1 MKRANTKLIGI
12 FVFGALLLTVGSIL
26 LFGSRNMFEK
36 KRYFYAY
43 FEQDVSGVD
52 IGAPMKFSGIEVGS
66 VKEIVGIYNKETS
79 VVTPRILIEFHPE
92 TLKGAKVAK
101 GEYTLFQP
109 LLDQGMR
116 ASLKSQSFLTGQL
129 YVSLDFYE
137 NRAIRTLGS
146 DKDKYPEMPTIDSGL
161 GEIFKAFQDLPLDAL
176 VVQLTNTLDSL
187 DKVLANEGVSESAS
201 YLPTLLADA
210 DAMLK
215 AIGMFTT
222 KELPITAAQ
231 LRETLKTGDTSMS
244 TLTDKLA
251 NETLVTLDS
260 SMTTFDGS
268 MKKLTEQLSTETLVN
283 LSSTMR
289 QFDVTMGQLETTL
302 GTAQT
307 QLDPNS
313 PLSNELT
320 TMLREMKLT
329 AAQLRT
335 FTQYLES
342 HPEALLRGR

>member
-161 GEIFKAFQDLPLDAL
+161 GEIFKAFQDLPC
-176 VVQLTNTLDSL
+176 
-187 DKVLANEGVSESAS
+187 
-201 YLPTLLADA
+201 LLY
-210 DAMLK
+210 
-215 AIGMFTT
+215 
-222 KELPITAAQ
+222 
-231 LRETLKTGDTSMS
+231 TS
-244 TLTDKLA
+244 
-251 NETLVTLDS
+251 
-260 SMTTFDGS
+260 
-268 MKKLTEQLSTETLVN
+268 
-283 LSSTMR
+283 
-289 QFDVTMGQLETTL
+289 
-302 GTAQT
+302 
-307 QLDPNS
+307 PS
-313 PLSNELT
+313 P
-320 TMLREMKLT
+320 RD
-329 AAQLRT
+329 
-335 FTQYLES
+335 
-342 HPEALLRGR
+342 RG

>member
-12 FVFGALLLTVGSIL
+12 FVFGAILLTVGSLL
-26 LFGSRNMFEK
+26 LFGSRNIFEK

-66 VKEIVGIYNKETS
+66 VKEIVGIYNTETS

-129 YVSLDFYE
+129 YVSLDFYD
-137 NRAIRTLGS
+137 NVAIRNLGT

-176 VVQLTNTLDSL
+176 VVQLTNTLNSL
-187 DKVLANEGVSESAS
+187 DSVLANEGVAESAN
-201 YLPTLLADA
+201 YLPTLLASA
-210 DAMLK
+210 EMMLSS
-215 AIGMFTT
+215 IGMFTAE
-222 KELPITAAQ
+222 ELPVTTAQ
-231 LRETLKTGDTSMS
+231 LRATLKTSDTSMS

-251 NETLVTLDS
+251 NETLVTLND
-260 SMTTFDGS
+260 S
-268 MKKLTEQLSTETLVN
+268 MKTLTAQLSEETLIELN
-283 LSSTMR
+283 TTMR
-289 QFDVTMGQLETTL
+289 TFSETMGQMEATL
-302 GTAQT
+302 AIAEGR
-307 QLDPNS
+307 LDPAD
-313 PLSNELT
+313 PLSAELT
-320 TMLREMKLT
+320 NTMREFARMSASIKALT
-329 AAQLRT
+329 D
-335 FTQYLES
+335 YLEA
-342 HPEALLRGR
+342 HPESLLRGR

>member
-1 MKRANTKLIGI
+1 MNRANTKLIGI
-12 FVFGALLLTVGSIL
+12 FVFGALLLTIGAIF
-26 LFGSRNMFEK
+26 LFGSRNIFQK

-176 VVQLTNTLDSL
+176 VVQLTDTLDSL
-187 DKVLANEGVSESAS
+187 DNVLANEGVSESAS

-210 DAMLK
+210 DMMLK
-215 AIGMFTT
+215 AIGMFTAQD
-222 KELPITAAQ
+222 LSITTAQ

-251 NETLVTLDS
+251 NETLVTLDN
-260 SMTTFDGS
+260 S
-268 MKKLTEQLSTETLVN
+268 MKTLTEQLSQETLVELN
-283 LSSTMR
+283 TTMQSFSKTMR
-289 QFDVTMGQLETTL
+289 QMETAL
-302 GTAQT
+302 ATAEGR
-307 QLDPNS
+307 LDPAD
-313 PLSNELT
+313 PLTTELT
-320 TMLREMKLT
+320 NTMREVARMSVSIKALT
-329 AAQLRT
+329 D
-335 FTQYLES
+335 YLEA
-342 HPEALLRGR
+342 HPESMLRGR

>member
-176 VVQLTNTLDSL
+176 VVQLTDTLDSL
-187 DKVLANEGVSESAS
+187 DNVLANEGVSESAS

-210 DAMLK
+210 DMMLK
-215 AIGMFTT
+215 AIGMFTAQD
-222 KELPITAAQ
+222 LPITTAQ
-231 LRETLKTGDTSMS
+231 LRETLKTGGTSMS

-260 SMTTFDGS
+260 SMKT
-268 MKKLTEQLSTETLVN
+268 LTEQLSQETLVELN
-283 LSSTMR
+283 TTMQSFSKTMR
-289 QFDVTMGQLETTL
+289 QMETAL
-302 GTAQT
+302 ATAEGR
-307 QLDPNS
+307 LDPAD
-313 PLSNELT
+313 PLTTELT
-320 TMLREMKLT
+320 NTMREVARMSVSIKALT
-329 AAQLRT
+329 D
-335 FTQYLES
+335 YLEA
-342 HPEALLRGR
+342 HPESMLRGR

>member
-1 MKRANTKLIGI
+1 MNRANTKLIGI
-12 FVFGALLLTVGSIL
+12 FVFGALLLTIGAIF
-26 LFGSRNMFEK
+26 LFGSRNIFQK

-66 VKEIVGIYNKETS
+66 VKEIVGIYDPETS
-79 VVTPRILIEFHPE
+79 EVRPRLLLEFHPE

-109 LLDQGMR
+109 LLEQGMR

-129 YVSLDFYE
+129 YLSLDFYE
-137 NRAIRTLGS
+137 NRTIRNLGS

-187 DKVLANEGVSESAS
+187 DNVLANEGVSESAS

-210 DAMLK
+210 DMMLK
-215 AIGMFTT
+215 AIGMFTAQ
-222 KELPITAAQ
+222 ELPITTAQ
-231 LRETLKTGDTSMS
+231 LRETLKTGDTSIS
-244 TLTDKLA
+244 TLTDKLT

-260 SMTTFDGS
+260 SMKT
-268 MKKLTEQLSTETLVN
+268 LTEQLSQETLVELN
-283 LSSTMR
+283 AAMR
-289 QFDVTMGQLETTL
+289 TFGDTMGQMETTL
-302 GTAQT
+302 STAQGR
-307 QLDPNS
+307 LDPAD
-313 PLSNELT
+313 PLTTELT
-320 TMLREMKLT
+320 NTMREVSRMSVSIKALT
-329 AAQLRT
+329 D
-335 FTQYLES
+335 YLEA
-342 HPEALLRGR
+342 HPESLLRGR

>member
-1 MKRANTKLIGI
+1 MKRANTRLIGI
-12 FVFGALLLTVGSIL
+12 FVFGALLLTIGSIF
-26 LFGSRNMFEK
+26 LFGSRNIFEK

-66 VKEIVGIYNKETS
+66 VKEIVGIYNTETS

-146 DKDKYPEMPTIDSGL
+146 ENDKYPEMPTIDSGL

-201 YLPTLLADA
+201 FLPTLLSDV
-210 DAMLK
+210 DMMIK
-215 AIGMFTT
+215 AIGMFTL
-222 KELPITAAQ
+222 EDLPGTTAQ
-231 LRETLKTGDTSMS
+231 LRATLKTGDTSMN

-260 SMTTFDGS
+260 SMKT
-268 MKKLTEQLSTETLVN
+268 LTEQLSQETLVN
-283 LSSTMR
+283 LSSTMK
-289 QFDVTMGQLETTL
+289 QFDVTMGQLESTL
-302 GTAQT
+302 GTAQI

-329 AAQLRT
+329 AEQLRT
-335 FTQYLES
+335 FTKYLES
-342 HPEALLRGR
+342 HPDAFLRGR

>member
-1 MKRANTKLIGI
+1 MKRANTKIIGI
-12 FVFGALLLTVGSIL
+12 FVFGALLLMIGSIF
-26 LFGSRNMFEK
+26 LFGSRDIFQK

-66 VKEIVGIYNKETS
+66 VKEIVGIYDPETS
-79 VVTPRILIEFHPE
+79 AVRPRLLLEFHPE

-109 LLDQGMR
+109 LLKQGMR

-129 YVSLDFYE
+129 YLSLDFYD
-137 NRAIRTLGS
+137 NRAIRTLGT

-187 DKVLANEGVSESAS
+187 DNVLANEGISESAS

-210 DAMLK
+210 DLMLK

-222 KELPITAAQ
+222 DDLPLTAAQ
-231 LRETLKTGDTSMS
+231 LRATLKTGDTSIS
-244 TLTDKLA
+244 ALTDKLS
-251 NETLVTLDS
+251 NETLVTLDQ
-260 SMTTFDGS
+260 S
-268 MKKLTEQLSTETLVN
+268 MKTLTEQLSQETLVN

-289 QFDVTMGQLETTL
+289 QFDVTMGQLESTL
-302 GTAQT
+302 STAQT

-313 PLSNELT
+313 PISTELT

-329 AAQLRT
+329 AEQLRT
-335 FTQYLES
+335 FTRYLES
-342 HPEALLRGR
+342 NPEALLRGR

>member
-176 VVQLTNTLDSL
+176 VVQLTDTLDSL
-187 DKVLANEGVSESAS
+187 DNVLANEGVSESAS

-210 DAMLK
+210 DMMLK
-215 AIGMFTT
+215 AIGMFTAQD
-222 KELPITAAQ
+222 LPITTAQ

-260 SMTTFDGS
+260 SMKT
-268 MKKLTEQLSTETLVN
+268 LTEQLSQETLVELN
-283 LSSTMR
+283 TTMQSFSKTMR
-289 QFDVTMGQLETTL
+289 QMETAL
-302 GTAQT
+302 ATAEGR
-307 QLDPNS
+307 LDPAD
-313 PLSNELT
+313 PLTVELT
-320 TMLREMKLT
+320 NTMREFARMSVSIKALT
-329 AAQLRT
+329 D
-335 FTQYLES
+335 YLEA
-342 HPEALLRGR
+342 HPESLLRGR

>member
-176 VVQLTNTLDSL
+176 VIQLTDTLDSL
-187 DKVLANEGVSESAS
+187 DNVLANEGVSASAS

-210 DAMLK
+210 DMMLK
-215 AIGMFTT
+215 AIGMFTAQD
-222 KELPITAAQ
+222 LPITTAQ

-260 SMTTFDGS
+260 SMKT
-268 MKKLTEQLSTETLVN
+268 LTEQLSQETLVELN
-283 LSSTMR
+283 TTMQSFSKTMR
-289 QFDVTMGQLETTL
+289 QMETAL
-302 GTAQT
+302 ATAEGR
-307 QLDPNS
+307 LDPAD
-313 PLSNELT
+313 PLTTELT
-320 TMLREMKLT
+320 NTMREVARMSVSIKALT
-329 AAQLRT
+329 D
-335 FTQYLES
+335 YLEA
-342 HPEALLRGR
+342 HPESMLRGR

>member
-109 LLDQGMR
+109 LLNQGMR

-176 VVQLTNTLDSL
+176 VVQLTDTLDSL
-187 DKVLANEGVSESAS
+187 DNVLANEGVSESAS

-210 DAMLK
+210 DMMLK
-215 AIGMFTT
+215 AIGMFTAQD
-222 KELPITAAQ
+222 LPITTAQ
-231 LRETLKTGDTSMS
+231 LRETLKTGGTSMS

-260 SMTTFDGS
+260 SMKT
-268 MKKLTEQLSTETLVN
+268 LTEQLSQETLVELN
-283 LSSTMR
+283 TTMQSFSKTMR
-289 QFDVTMGQLETTL
+289 QMETAL
-302 GTAQT
+302 ATAEGR
-307 QLDPNS
+307 LDPAD
-313 PLSNELT
+313 PLTTELT
-320 TMLREMKLT
+320 NTMREVARMSVSIKALT
-329 AAQLRT
+329 D
-335 FTQYLES
+335 YLEA
-342 HPEALLRGR
+342 HPESMLRGR

>member
-187 DKVLANEGVSESAS
+187 DNVLANEGVSESAS
-201 YLPTLLADA
+201 FLPTLLADA
-210 DAMLK
+210 DIMLK
-215 AIGMFTT
+215 SIGMFTAQ
-222 KELPITAAQ
+222 ELPSTTAQ
-231 LRETLKTGDTSMS
+231 LRATLKTGHTSMS

-251 NETLVTLDS
+251 NETLVTLND
-260 SMTTFDGS
+260 S
-268 MKKLTEQLSTETLVN
+268 MKTLTQQLSQETLVELN
-283 LSSTMR
+283 TTMR
-289 QFDVTMGQLETTL
+289 TFSDTMSQMETAL
-302 GTAQT
+302 ATAESR
-307 QLDPNS
+307 LDPAD
-313 PLSNELT
+313 PLTVELT
-320 TMLREMKLT
+320 NTMREFARMSVSIKALT
-329 AAQLRT
+329 D
-335 FTQYLES
+335 YLEA
-342 HPEALLRGR
+342 HPESLLRGR

>member
-176 VVQLTNTLDSL
+176 VVQLTDTLDSL
-187 DKVLANEGVSESAS
+187 DNVLANEGVSESAS

-210 DAMLK
+210 DMMLK
-215 AIGMFTT
+215 AIGMFTAQD
-222 KELPITAAQ
+222 LPITTAQ

-251 NETLVTLDS
+251 NETLVTFDS
-260 SMTTFDGS
+260 SMKT
-268 MKKLTEQLSTETLVN
+268 LTEQLSQETLVELN
-283 LSSTMR
+283 TTMQSFSKTMR
-289 QFDVTMGQLETTL
+289 QMETAL
-302 GTAQT
+302 ATAEGR
-307 QLDPNS
+307 LDPAD
-313 PLSNELT
+313 PLTTELT
-320 TMLREMKLT
+320 NTMREVARMSVSIKALT
-329 AAQLRT
+329 D
-335 FTQYLES
+335 YLEA
-342 HPEALLRGR
+342 HPESMLRGR

>member
-26 LFGSRNMFEK
+26 LFGSRNIFEK

-52 IGAPMKFSGIEVGS
+52 VGAPMKFSGIEVGS

-129 YVSLDFYE
+129 YVSLDFYD
-137 NRAIRTLGS
+137 NVAIRTLGS
-146 DKDKYPEMPTIDSGL
+146 ENDKYPEMPTIDSGL

-176 VVQLTNTLDSL
+176 VVQLTDTLDSL
-187 DKVLANEGVSESAS
+187 ENVLSNEGVAASAS
-201 YLPTLLADA
+201 YLPTLLTDI
-210 DAMLK
+210 DTMIN

-222 KELPITAAQ
+222 TELPPTTAQ
-231 LRETLKTGDTSMS
+231 LRATLKTGGNSVQS
-244 TLTDKLA
+244 LTDKLT
-251 NETLVTLDS
+251 NETLVTVDS
-260 SMTTFDGS
+260 SLKT
-268 MKKLTEQLSTETLVN
+268 LTDQLSQETLVN
-283 LSSTMR
+283 LSSTLQ
-289 QFDVTMGQLETTL
+289 QFDVTMSQLESTL
-302 GTAQT
+302 GTV
-307 QLDPNS
+307 QLQVDPNS
-313 PLSNELT
+313 PITDDLT
-320 TMLREMKLT
+320 RMLREIQAA

-335 FTQYLES
+335 FTQYLET
-342 HPEALLRGR
+342 HPEALIQGR

>member
-1 MKRANTKLIGI
+1 MKRANTNLIGI
-12 FVFGALLLTVGSIL
+12 FAFGALLLTVGSIL

-187 DKVLANEGVSESAS
+187 DNVLANEGVSESAS
-201 YLPTLLADA
+201 FLPTLLADA
-210 DAMLK
+210 DIMLK
-215 AIGMFTT
+215 SIGMFTAQ
-222 KELPITAAQ
+222 ELPSTTAQ
-231 LRETLKTGDTSMS
+231 LRATLKTGDTSMS

-251 NETLVTLDS
+251 NETLVTLND
-260 SMTTFDGS
+260 S
-268 MKKLTEQLSTETLVN
+268 MKTLTQQLSQETLVELN
-283 LSSTMR
+283 TTMR
-289 QFDVTMGQLETTL
+289 TFSDTMSQMETAL
-302 GTAQT
+302 ATAESR
-307 QLDPNS
+307 LDPAD
-313 PLSNELT
+313 PLTVELT
-320 TMLREMKLT
+320 NTMREFARMSVSIKALT
-329 AAQLRT
+329 D
-335 FTQYLES
+335 YLEA
-342 HPEALLRGR
+342 HPESLLRGR

>member
-176 VVQLTNTLDSL
+176 VVQLTDTLDSL
-187 DKVLANEGVSESAS
+187 DNVLANEGVSESAS

-210 DAMLK
+210 DMMLK
-215 AIGMFTT
+215 AIGMFTAQD
-222 KELPITAAQ
+222 LSITTAQ

-260 SMTTFDGS
+260 SMKT
-268 MKKLTEQLSTETLVN
+268 LTEQLSQETLVELN
-283 LSSTMR
+283 TTMQSFSKTMR
-289 QFDVTMGQLETTL
+289 QMETAL
-302 GTAQT
+302 ATAEGR
-307 QLDPNS
+307 LDPAD
-313 PLSNELT
+313 PLTTELT
-320 TMLREMKLT
+320 NTMREVARMSVSIKALT
-329 AAQLRT
+329 D
-335 FTQYLES
+335 YLEA
-342 HPEALLRGR
+342 HPESMLRGR

>member
-12 FVFGALLLTVGSIL
+12 FVFGAFLLIIGSIF
-26 LFGSRNMFEK
+26 LFSSRNVFQK
-36 KRYFYAY
+36 NFYAY

-66 VKEIVGIYNKETS
+66 VKEIVGIYNTKTN
-79 VVTPRILIEFHPE
+79 VVTPRILVEFHPE

-101 GEYTLFQP
+101 GEYTLFKP
-109 LLDQGMR
+109 LVDQGMR

-146 DKDKYPEMPTIDSGL
+146 EDDKYPEMPTIDSGL

-176 VVQLTNTLDSL
+176 VVQLTDTLDSL
-187 DKVLANEGVSESAS
+187 DKVLANEGISQSAS

-210 DAMLK
+210 DTMLK

-222 KELPITAAQ
+222 KELPITTAQ
-231 LRETLKTGDTSMS
+231 LRATLKTGGSS
-244 TLTDKLA
+244 VSALTDKLT
-251 NETLVTLDS
+251 NETLVTLD
-260 SMTTFDGS
+260 DS
-268 MKKLTEQLSTETLVN
+268 MKTLTEQLSQETLVN
-283 LSSTMR
+283 LSATMK
-289 QFDVTMGQLETTL
+289 QFDVTMRQLESTL
-302 GTAQT
+302 GTAQV

>member
-187 DKVLANEGVSESAS
+187 DNVLANEGVSESAS

-210 DAMLK
+210 DTMLK
-215 AIGMFTT
+215 AISVFTA
-222 KELPITAAQ
+222 KELPITTAQ

-251 NETLVTLDS
+251 NETLVTFDS
-260 SMTTFDGS
+260 SMKT
-268 MKKLTEQLSTETLVN
+268 LTEQLSQETLVELN
-283 LSSTMR
+283 TTMQSFSKTMR
-289 QFDVTMGQLETTL
+289 QMETAL
-302 GTAQT
+302 ATAEGR
-307 QLDPNS
+307 LDPAD
-313 PLSNELT
+313 PLTTELT
-320 TMLREMKLT
+320 NTMREFARMSVSIKALT
-329 AAQLRT
+329 D
-335 FTQYLES
+335 YLEA
-342 HPEALLRGR
+342 HPESLLRGR

>member
-1 MKRANTKLIGI
+1 MNRANTKLIGI
-12 FVFGALLLTVGSIL
+12 FVFGALLLTIGAIF
-26 LFGSRNMFEK
+26 LFGSRNIFQK

-66 VKEIVGIYNKETS
+66 VKEIVGIYDPETS
-79 VVTPRILIEFHPE
+79 EVRPRLLLEFHPE

-109 LLDQGMR
+109 LLEQGMR

-129 YVSLDFYE
+129 YLSLDFYE
-137 NRAIRTLGS
+137 NRTIRNLGS

-187 DKVLANEGVSESAS
+187 DNVLANEGVSESAS

-210 DAMLK
+210 DMMLK
-215 AIGMFTT
+215 AIGMFTAQ
-222 KELPITAAQ
+222 ELPITTAQ
-231 LRETLKTGDTSMS
+231 LRETLKTGDTSIS
-244 TLTDKLA
+244 TLTDKLT

-260 SMTTFDGS
+260 SMKT
-268 MKKLTEQLSTETLVN
+268 LTEQLSQETLVELN
-283 LSSTMR
+283 AAMR
-289 QFDVTMGQLETTL
+289 TFGDTMGQMETTL
-302 GTAQT
+302 STAQGR
-307 QLDPNS
+307 LDPAD
-313 PLSNELT
+313 PLTTELT
-320 TMLREMKLT
+320 NTMREISRMSVSIKALT
-329 AAQLRT
+329 D
-335 FTQYLES
+335 YLEA
-342 HPEALLRGR
+342 HPESLLRGR

>member
-1 MKRANTKLIGI
+1 MNRANTKLIGI
-12 FVFGALLLTVGSIL
+12 FVFGALLLTIGAIF
-26 LFGSRNMFEK
+26 LFGSRNIFQK

-66 VKEIVGIYNKETS
+66 VKEIVGIYDPETS
-79 VVTPRILIEFHPE
+79 EVRPRLLLEFHPE

-109 LLDQGMR
+109 LLEQGMR

-129 YVSLDFYE
+129 YLSLDFYE
-137 NRAIRTLGS
+137 NRAIRNLGS

-187 DKVLANEGVSESAS
+187 DSVLANEGVSESAS

-210 DAMLK
+210 DMMLK
-215 AIGMFTT
+215 AIGMFTAQ
-222 KELPITAAQ
+222 ELPITTAQ
-231 LRETLKTGDTSMS
+231 LRETLKTGDTSIS
-244 TLTDKLA
+244 TLTDKLT

-260 SMTTFDGS
+260 SMKT
-268 MKKLTEQLSTETLVN
+268 LTEQLSQETLVELN
-283 LSSTMR
+283 AAMR
-289 QFDVTMGQLETTL
+289 TFGDTMGQMETTL
-302 GTAQT
+302 STAQGR
-307 QLDPNS
+307 LDPAD
-313 PLSNELT
+313 PLTTELT
-320 TMLREMKLT
+320 NTMREVARMSVSIKALT
-329 AAQLRT
+329 D
-335 FTQYLES
+335 YLEA
-342 HPEALLRGR
+342 HPESMLRGR